1 MNYRS
6 LVFLTAS
13 FLTHFA
19 SSAYAFEDFVVQEIR
34 IEGLQ
39 RITEGTVYNYL
50 PIQVGSLIEEGNTS
64 EILRSL
70 FETGFFQDIEL
81 QKDAN
86 TLVIKVLERPTIGKI
101 TLSGNKDIPSDN
113 LLKTLKTAGLA
124 EGYVFDRSTLEQVRN
139 ELERV
144 YFSRGKYGV
153 KVETTIEE
161 CDHNR
166 VNVSIAIVEGNA
178 ARISAINI
186 VGNHCF
192 FSKELQKSFTL
203 APTNMLSWVFQ
214 SDQYDK
220 QKLSADLESLR
231 TFYLD
236 RGYLNFKI
244 LSTQVSITPDKQDIY
259 ITINIEEGE
268 QFILTG
274 YQLAGEQ
281 VVLPE
286 VLLKLIDLKE
296 GEIFSRGKV
305 ANIVKAMTDRLGEA
319 GYAFAKINPVPDLQE
334 GQKRVDLTFF
344 VEPGNKIYVRR
355 IYFEGNSKTKD
366 EVVRRELIQMEAAP
380 VNTKS
385 IEESKIRL
393 NRTGYFSDVKVEM
406 KPVPGTTDQVDIL
419 YTVEEASAGQ
429 LGGGIG
435 YSDVDGL
442 LFNANIS
449 NRNFLGTG
457 NSVDF
462 NFNKS
467 KAYTT
472 YNMAYNNPYYKP
484 EGVSR
489 GFNIFYSKTD
499 LGDVTPIANYTTD
512 VFGTNLSYGVPISP
526 HDRLTYGYGY
536 QWTDLGV
543 KCDQSGVP
551 GACPGVPQEI
561 INFIDKNGTK
571 SQEVTLAVGV
581 LHNTF
586 NRMVFPESGL
596 QLSLG
601 GMASIPGSHLEYYR
615 LSGNAQW
622 FYPLGKGFVY
632 SLGGTLGFGGGYG
645 RTGILPFYKN
655 FYCGGIKTV
664 RGFKESSLGP
674 RDSLGN
680 PYGGNFLATATMAM
694 VIPNF
699 FAPDLKG
706 FRVSWFL
713 DAGQVYDFQGDLIN
727 KPTRA
732 LEDIR
737 YSTGLSL
744 IWMSPIA
751 PLTFNAAY
759 PLNPHNSDKTQ
770 VLSFNFGTTF

>member
-1 MNYRS
+1 MNHRW
-6 LVFLTAS
+6 LAFLTAG

-19 SSAYAFEDFVVQEIR
+19 SSAYASEDFLVQEIR

-50 PIQVGSLIEEGNTS
+50 PIQVGSLIEEGRTS
-64 EILRSL
+64 EILRAL
-70 FETGFFQDIEL
+70 FETGFFQDIQLER
-81 QKDAN
+81 DGN

-101 TLSGNKDIPSDN
+101 TLSGNKDITSEN

-144 YFSRGKYGV
+144 YFSRGKYAV
-153 KVETTIEE
+153 KVETVIEQQ
-161 CDHNR
+161 DHNR
-166 VNVSIAIVEGNA
+166 VNVSITVEEGNA
-178 ARISAINI
+178 ARIKAINI
-186 VGNHCF
+186 VGNNCYMT
-192 FSKELQKSFTL
+192 SVLQKSFTL

-220 QKLSADLESLR
+220 QKLSADLEALR

-274 YQLAGEQ
+274 YHLGGEE
-281 VVLPE
+281 VVPPE
-286 VLLKLIDLKE
+286 VLFKLIDLKE

-305 ANIVKAMTDRLGEA
+305 ANIVKAMSDRLGEA
-319 GYAFAKINPVPDLQE
+319 GYAFAKINPVPELQE
-334 GQKRVDLTFF
+334 GQKTVDLTFF
-344 VEPGNKIYVRR
+344 IEPGNKIYVRR

-366 EVVRRELIQMEAAP
+366 DVIRRELVQAEAAP

-385 IEESKIRL
+385 IEESKTRL

-406 KPVPGTTDQVDIL
+406 KPVPGTTDQVDVV

-429 LGGGIG
+429 LGGGVG

-442 LFNANIS
+442 LFNANVS

-462 NFNKS
+462 NFNRS

-472 YNMAYNNPYYKP
+472 YNMAYNNPYYTP

-489 GFNIFYSKTD
+489 GFNIFYSETD
-499 LGDVTPIANYTTD
+499 LGNVTSIANYTTD
-512 VFGTNLSYGVPISP
+512 VFGANLSYGVPVSP
-526 HDRLTYGYGY
+526 HDRFTYGYGY
-536 QWTDLGV
+536 QWTNLEAGYYN
-543 KCDQSGVP
+543 
-551 GACPGVPQEI
+551 VPQEI
-561 INFIDKNGTK
+561 VDFILQNGNE
-571 SQEVTLAVGV
+571 SQEVTVAVGL

-586 NRMVFPESGL
+586 NRMVFPDSGL
-596 QLSLG
+596 QLSVG
-601 GMASIPGSHLEYYR
+601 GMASLPGSHLEYYR

-622 FYPLGKGFVY
+622 FRPLGKGFIF
-632 SLGGTLGFGGGYG
+632 SLGGTLGFGGGYAE
-645 RTGILPFYKN
+645 TELLPFYKN
-655 FYCGGIKTV
+655 FYCGGVRTV

-674 RDSLGN
+674 KDSLGN
-680 PYGGNFLATATMAM
+680 PFGGNLLTTATAA
-694 VIPNF
+694 VIIPNF
-699 FAPDLKG
+699 FAPDLKAV
-706 FRVSWFL
+706 RVSWFL
-713 DAGQVYDFQGDLIN
+713 DAGQVYDTQQNHIITDDPSGQS
-727 KPTRA
+727 TEH
-732 LEDIR
+732 LEGFR

-751 PLTFNAAY
+751 PLVFNAAY
-759 PLNPHNSDKTQ
+759 PLNRGPNDQ
-770 VLSFNFGTTF
+770 IQYWSFTFGTTF